1 MEDGPGRDDLAA
13 DAELLVGERREE
25 AEQLDDVQVVRVLAE
40 DELQHRKEER
50 DGERLED
57 LPASTRRR
65 QGRRTLGDERGDP
78 VGRLADGGVA
88 VDCAAVAG
96 VGAEVL
102 EGGLDVVEVVR
113 PEEGDAVGVGAGEAE
128 CLEGEE
134 GEDVVDGGDV
144 GLEEAEEDGL
154 ELVPEELGRR
164 ADDGGEDLRV
174 ERGEGG
180 EEAEG
185 LGEVVLEAAEDV
197 VEDGGGGRRTRGTR

>member
-1 MEDGPGRDDLAA
+1 M
-13 DAELLVGERREE
+13 
-25 AEQLDDVQVVRVLAE
+25 
-40 DELQHRKEER
+40 
-50 DGERLED
+50 
-57 LPASTRRR
+57 
-65 QGRRTLGDERGDP
+65 
-78 VGRLADGGVA
+78 
-88 VDCAAVAG
+88 
-96 VGAEVL
+96 L